1 MKHNIQTCSRLY
13 SRVVLETFISTRFL
27 VEGMSQ
33 RALVERTHVT
43 IAQLGIVRGKLSDCI
58 LEDTY
63 FYSIVNQ
70 IS

>member
-1 MKHNIQTCSRLY
+1 
-13 SRVVLETFISTRFL
+13 
-27 VEGMSQ
+27 MSQ

-63 FYSIVNQ
+63 SYSIVNQ
-70 IS
+70 ISQFLIQSCTYEILRYVIY